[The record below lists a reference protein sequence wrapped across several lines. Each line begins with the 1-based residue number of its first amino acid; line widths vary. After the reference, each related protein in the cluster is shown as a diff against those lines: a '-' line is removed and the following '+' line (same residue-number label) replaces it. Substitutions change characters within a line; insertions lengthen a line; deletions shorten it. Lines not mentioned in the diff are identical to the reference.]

1 MSSDEDSDEISLK
14 DDSTGL
20 PILLLGAEEPIPKYE
35 HVLVPSRIAT
45 GRKRSGTG
53 EVQESGT
60 VTPLLPANET
70 VADGDDTNPPWEFA
84 DDLNDASDVM
94 VSSEIRRFQV
104 LQRIL
109 FKLNSGDAWILS
121 CSCSESH
128 EKYVNTL
135 DKTLN
140 VDYEGLRKI
149 VNEHYKEC
157 LHVVVGYD
165 LINISDSL
173 NDVDPF
179 QVIPGAGPEHAYV
192 KEVPVVSELPFS
204 AAELTLVKPKDKPFA
219 VVGCDRKGFKMR
231 VLLDNKE
238 CRELLTAYAEGNDK
252 MLQVARM
259 KDIKSG
265 LDIAKFP
272 DKLHRLQCSAPII
285 FGVISHFPERTP
297 PVSALQLFAMLEEKV
312 EKTFQRQPHFLEP
325 ANEEE
330 QGTEFSFLPNWPR
343 KTQRGIYFQ
352 DFQGFKRQDSV
363 TCNKV

>member
-1 MSSDEDSDEISLK
+1 MSSDEDSDDISLK
-14 DDSTGL
+14 DESTGL

-45 GRKRSGTG
+45 GRKRPGTVIHRRSRTAVDERGRNVSTSDDDVHSPILSESGSEG

-60 VTPLLPANET
+60 VTPLLPAHET

-84 DDLNDASDVM
+84 DDLNDASDVV
-94 VSSEIRRFQV
+94 VSSEVSDLYCIMVLQAKSFLKIDANAMIFLIQDFDVAQKMLKIRRFQV

-121 CSCSESH
+121 CSCSKSH

-192 KEVPVVSELPFS
+192 KVN
-204 AAELTLVKPKDKPFA
+204 
-219 VVGCDRKGFKMR
+219 
-231 VLLDNKE
+231 NK
-238 CRELLTAYAEGNDK
+238 
-252 MLQVARM
+252 
-259 KDIKSG
+259 
-265 LDIAKFP
+265 F
-272 DKLHRLQCSAPII
+272 
-285 FGVISHFPERTP
+285 F
-297 PVSALQLFAMLEEKV
+297 
-312 EKTFQRQPHFLEP
+312 
-325 ANEEE
+325 
-330 QGTEFSFLPNWPR
+330 
-343 KTQRGIYFQ
+343 
-352 DFQGFKRQDSV
+352 
-363 TCNKV
+363 